1 MRTEP
6 GPILRFAASLALVA
20 ALSGCGDDAPKA
32 SPPPPPGAA
41 VAPSIRSTDPAVAK
55 VQEYVDRRTQSKD
68 DIDKSRPDWRL
79 RLPMRPKITNFDP
92 AKAYVWTLATE
103 VGSLQIRLHAT
114 QAPDHVAAVA
124 YLTLL
129 GFYDGLSIYSIVPGK
144 ALESGD
150 PADDG
155 KGSPGWA
162 MSPEVN
168 GLKHDRRGLV
178 SAISHGPST
187 DDSKFRI
194 TFAAD
199 PSLDPLCTV
208 FGEVEA
214 GLETLKALEAL
225 GSAGGRPSKRVTITK
240 ATLSIR

>member
-1 MRTEP
+1 MTPTSRRRLT
-6 GPILRFAASLALVA
+6 LRAAALVA
-20 ALSGCGDDAPKA
+20 GTLLVGCGDGPSKA
-32 SPPPPPGAA
+32 SPPPPPGVAVVPTVRSGDAA
-41 VAPSIRSTDPAVAK
+41 VSK
-55 VQEYVDRRTQSKD
+55 VQEYIDRRSQSK
-68 DIDKSRPDWRL
+68 DIDKSNPEWRS
-79 RLPMRPKITNFDP
+79 RLAMRPKVSNFDV
-92 AKAYVWTLATE
+92 AKTYVWTLDTE
-103 VGSLQIRLHAT
+103 VGPLQIKLRPG
-114 QAPDHVAAVA
+114 QAPDHVAAVV

-129 GFYDGLSIYSIVPGK
+129 GFYDGLSIYGIVPGK

-162 MSPEVN
+162 ISPEPN
-168 GLKHDRRGLV
+168 DAKHDRRGLV
-178 SAISHGPST
+178 STVSHGPST

-199 PSLDPLCTV
+199 ATLDPVNTI

-214 GLETLKALEAL
+214 GFDTLKQLEEL
-225 GSAGGRPSKRVTITK
+225 GAPDGKPKRRVTIRK